1 MLDKRSKSAL
11 RYFVQECNEGGYKIL
26 ETEDI
31 LSALPKKYKTDEEVL
46 AQIIKYLENG
56 EYISVKYAD
65 KQQYCIC
72 PLPFGRQF
80 IENIDQTEKNN
91 KKNLFLAIKNGLI
104 LFVCSFLGAFLGT
117 LLFYVI

>member
-11 RYFVQECNEGGYKIL
+11 RYFVQECNVGGYKIL
-26 ETEDI
+26 EVEDI
-31 LSALPKKYKTDEEVL
+31 LAALPKKYNADEETL
-46 AQIIKYLENG
+46 AQIVKYLENG

-65 KQQYCIC
+65 KNQYCLC

-91 KKNLFLAIKNGLI
+91 KKIMLGAIKNGII
-104 LFVCSFLGAFLGT
+104 LFFCSLTGAFLGT